1 MNSRF
6 IQEYRRDKYSAFAAS
21 IEDDL
26 EDVSQQASMLLD
38 TITAIAQGVQPD
50 EGNTVYRD
58 MVKQFPATK
67 HANLTVEA
75 YVDASQFIIAQ
86 LSDLGRTLTRL
97 SFEAEETLL
106 GR

>member
-1 MNSRF
+1 MKSTF
-6 IQEYRRDKYSAFAAS
+6 IQEYRRDKFSAFAAS

-26 EDVSQQASMLLD
+26 EDVSQRASMILD
-38 TITAIAQGVQPD
+38 TITVIAQDVEPR

-58 MVKQFPATK
+58 MIRQCPATNV
-67 HANLTVEA
+67 ASFEIDA
-75 YVDASQFIIAQ
+75 YVEESQFIVSQ
-86 LSDLGRTLTRL
+86 LYDLGDTLMRL